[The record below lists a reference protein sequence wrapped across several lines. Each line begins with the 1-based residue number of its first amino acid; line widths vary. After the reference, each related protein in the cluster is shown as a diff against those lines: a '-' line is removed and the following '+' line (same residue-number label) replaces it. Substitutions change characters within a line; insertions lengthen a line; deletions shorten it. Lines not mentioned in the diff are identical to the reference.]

1 MTFAW
6 PSKSQRPTIFG
17 ILNVTPD
24 SFSDGGNFFSTEEA
38 ISQAGRMISEGADA
52 IDVGGESTRPGA
64 KPVPA
69 REELKRVLP
78 AIRGIRSRWSDIAIS
93 IDTVK
98 AEVAKAA
105 LTEGASIVNDVSGMS
120 LDPEMARVC
129 AEAGC
134 SVVLMHSRGTVADMA
149 SYENAVYGNDPVGEI
164 VGELEESVQT
174 AQRGGIHPGRI
185 ALDPG
190 IGFSKRTGHSLAV
203 LVELP
208 RIVALGYPV
217 FVGASR
223 KRVIAEL
230 IRYTG
235 GAGPSGEGTTLAP
248 ELISNDDRD
257 MTTVGVNVVAF
268 FAGARIFRVHRV
280 RANRLA
286 LDAAWALTP
295 EASELLAE

>member
-1 MTFAW
+1 VSFAW

-24 SFSDGGNFFSTEEA
+24 SFSDGGNFFSSEA
-38 ISQAGRMISEGADA
+38 AIAQADRMISEGADA

-78 AIRGIRSRWSDIAIS
+78 VIRGIRSRWSDIAIS

-98 AEVAKAA
+98 AEVAQAA
-105 LTEGASIVNDVSGMS
+105 LAEGASIVNDVSGMS
-120 LDPEMARVC
+120 LDPELPRIC

-149 SYENAVYGNDPVGEI
+149 SYDKAVYGSDPVGEVI
-164 VGELEESVQT
+164 AELEESVQT
-174 AQRGGIHPGRI
+174 AQRAGIHPARI
-185 ALDPG
+185 AVDPG

-230 IRYTG
+230 IRYTSS
-235 GAGPSGEGTTLAP
+235 AGSASAGTTLAP
-248 ELISNDDRD
+248 QSISNDDRD

-268 FAGARIFRVHRV
+268 FAGARVFRVHRV
-280 RANRLA
+280 RPNRLA

-295 EASELLAE
+295 EESELLAD

>member
-1 MTFAW
+1 VTFAW

-38 ISQAGRMISEGADA
+38 IAQAGRMISEGADA

-64 KPVPA
+64 QPVSV

-105 LTEGASIVNDVSGMS
+105 LAEGASIVNDVSGMS

-164 VGELEESVQT
+164 VAELEESVQT
-174 AQRGGIHPGRI
+174 AQRGGVHPGRI

-235 GAGPSGEGTTLAP
+235 GAGPAGGGTTLAP